1 MNRSQLCNM
10 IESGRA
16 VASDCYAIGKSIPD
30 GDSIGQL
37 FQNDILNKS
46 VILKRYEKAPPSV
59 EQPVRVNTL
68 IYFPYDFDNAYDG
81 GESLDFG
88 DAGFQSALAFKISK
102 GDPTTELLERIGE
115 DMKILHLLDSM
126 HSLDPFLFKSKAEQ
140 ADMEEGIHPEYFAI
154 SDQEWDAIRLP
165 IRDKI
170 SKLVDMALGESK
182 GGTAEKLAREQY
194 VERFLTKIWQ
204 AKDVE
209 GIEPFIKAMQIA
221 PERAPEVFFAWKA
234 VCYYEVRFDLLQ
246 EELKALFQW
255 VGHNQLCYPVNHIVL
270 TPEEQSKIKDR
281 RNSLREN
288 MRDGYIMA
296 RKVIDE
302 YERSYDQFVLED
314 KPQMFLSFLEN
325 AENSYLGLAAR
336 VSGATHSGL
345 ARV

>member
-1 MNRSQLCNM
+1 
-10 IESGRA
+10 
-16 VASDCYAIGKSIPD
+16 
-30 GDSIGQL
+30 
-37 FQNDILNKS
+37 
-46 VILKRYEKAPPSV
+46 
-59 EQPVRVNTL
+59 
-68 IYFPYDFDNAYDG
+68 
-81 GESLDFG
+81 
-88 DAGFQSALAFKISK
+88 
-102 GDPTTELLERIGE
+102 
-115 DMKILHLLDSM
+115 
-126 HSLDPFLFKSKAEQ
+126 
-140 ADMEEGIHPEYFAI
+140 
-154 SDQEWDAIRLP
+154 
-165 IRDKI
+165 
-170 SKLVDMALGESK
+170 
-182 GGTAEKLAREQY
+182 
-194 VERFLTKIWQ
+194 
-204 AKDVE
+204 
-209 GIEPFIKAMQIA
+209 MQIA

-314 KPQMFLSFLEN
+314 KPQMFLSFLGN